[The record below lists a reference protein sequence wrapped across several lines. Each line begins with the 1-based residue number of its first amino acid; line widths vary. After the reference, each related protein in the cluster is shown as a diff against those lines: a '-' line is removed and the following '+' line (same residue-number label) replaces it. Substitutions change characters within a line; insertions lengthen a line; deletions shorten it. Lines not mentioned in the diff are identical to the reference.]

1 VSSIIEGIWSV
12 EIVGLFA
19 WEHIG
24 IAVLENGR
32 VITGGNNHY
41 AVGTYKFSGKQ
52 VTITMRVEYFGKPR
66 IMFGSKEKTIKLK
79 IAGKIHDGVIE
90 AVARHKSTDKEIPC
104 RMTRCADIPA
114 SG

>member
-1 VSSIIEGIWSV
+1 MSSIEGIWSV

-19 WEHIG
+19 WEHLG

-41 AVGTYKFSGKQ
+41 AVGTYKLSGKK
-52 VTITMRVEYFGKPR
+52 VTITIRVEYFGKPR

-79 IAGKIHDGVIE
+79 IVGEMRDDIIE
-90 AVARHKSTDKEIPC
+90 AVARHKDTDREIPC

-114 SG
+114 FG